1 MDLLDFDGEA
11 MYFDEA
17 PSPEVQQLL
26 DEAAEHY
33 GTDTAELALLRANLL
48 APEQL
53 SVLVAMYRFFYYRH
67 RYHEALLVAD
77 RAIRA
82 SAAQLGIDSDWRQL
96 DDGDLGLAV
105 QCSMAMTRFMLL
117 ALKGAGWLQ
126 MRLGEHEAALERFEK
141 VAAFDSSDR
150 LGMKELLTW
159 ARGAVAE
166 AEARQH
172 GGNVQYLRR

>member
-11 MYFDEA
+11 MYFDQ
-17 PSPEVQQLL
+17 PPPPEVQRLL

-33 GTDTAELALLRANLL
+33 GTDAAELALLRANFL
-48 APEQL
+48 APDQL
-53 SVLVAMYRFFYYRH
+53 SVLVALYRFFYYRH

-82 SAAQLGIDSDWRQL
+82 AAVQLGIHADWQAL
-96 DDGDLGLAV
+96 DDNDLGHAV
-105 QCSMAMTRFMLL
+105 QRSMTMTRFLLL

-126 MRLGEHEAALERFEK
+126 MRLGEHEAALARFEK

-150 LGMKELLTW
+150 LGMKELLGW
-159 ARGAVAE
+159 ARAAVAE
-166 AEARQH
+166 TEAGRH
-172 GGNVQYLRR
+172 GDNVAYIGR

>member
-11 MYFDEA
+11 MYFDQ
-17 PSPEVQQLL
+17 PPPPEVQRLI

-33 GTDTAELALLRANLL
+33 GTDTAELALLRAYFL
-48 APEQL
+48 APDQL

-82 SAAQLGIDSDWRQL
+82 SAAQLGVDGDWRRL
-96 DDGDLGLAV
+96 DDNDLGHAV
-105 QCSMAMTRFMLL
+105 QQSMAMTRFLLL
-117 ALKGAGWLQ
+117 ALKGAGWLE

-141 VAAFDSSDR
+141 VAGFDSSDR
-150 LGMKELLTW
+150 LGMKDLLGW

-166 AEARQH
+166 AEASQY
-172 GGNVQYLRR
+172 GENVQYIGR

>member
-11 MYFDEA
+11 MYFDEP
-17 PSPEVQQLL
+17 PSPEVQRLL

-33 GTDTAELALLRANLL
+33 GTDTAELALLRANFL
-48 APEQL
+48 APDQL

-82 SAAQLGIDSDWRQL
+82 SAAQLGVDGDWRRL
-96 DDGDLGLAV
+96 DDGDLGHAV
-105 QCSMAMTRFMLL
+105 QRSMAMTRFMLL

-126 MRLGEHEAALERFEK
+126 MRLGDHKAALERFEK

-166 AEARQH
+166 SEASRH
-172 GGNVQYLRR
+172 GGNVQYIGR